1 MDDPVAAEVEDLRY
15 DLAFLSRLRANVQ
28 PDKIAVQACDE
39 VMRGGAH
46 GSKSSSTVRPTPSV
60 KKSGAR
66 RSAPLV
72 GGTIKEPLSSFA
84 DNYERRV

>member
-39 VMRGGAH
+39 VMRE
-46 GSKSSSTVRPTPSV
+46 RC
-60 KKSGAR
+60 AR
-66 RSAPLV
+66 LEELINRQ
-72 GGTIKEPLSSFA
+72 A
-84 DNYERRV
+84 DSER